1 MAVAGLGDASKW
13 DELDE
18 INGAKEN
25 VRIAASSG
33 VKALTACKIGRIEVE
48 DLEDAKAAA
57 EGALLANYKFQE
69 FKAKDKQT
77 TLPAV
82 SLAENADG
90 GEQWEQGWILGQA
103 QNWARM

>member
-33 VKALTACKIGRIEVE
+33 VKALSACKIGRIEVE

-69 FKAKDKQT
+69 FKCKDKQT

-82 SLAENADG
+82 SFAENAEG

-103 QNWARM
+103 QNWART